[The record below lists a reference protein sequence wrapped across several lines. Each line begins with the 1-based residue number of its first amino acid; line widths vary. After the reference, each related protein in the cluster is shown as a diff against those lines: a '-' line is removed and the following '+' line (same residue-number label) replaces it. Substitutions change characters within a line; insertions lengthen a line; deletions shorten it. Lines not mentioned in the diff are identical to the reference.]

1 MRLVLRLL
9 DRTFARRLSSPRAAL
24 PACPQFAS
32 SYRFFNTTHSYDM
45 ADAAPPCSAPQKR
58 GKPQGGRPWKKKTK
72 REKNIT
78 QGSSE
83 DVLRMDL
90 LALMKDRGI
99 DPEAPVDLNSLPA
112 PGSEIEVEVHELSS
126 TGDGLAIQ
134 KDSSINQIYTVPFVV
149 PGDVARIKV
158 VRHLVQ
164 DKHSMADFLSVVTPS
179 PRRDDS
185 RIQCQYFSRCGG
197 CQFQMLDYADQL
209 NLKKRIV
216 EKAFLNF
223 SGINLPVPVGETIGS
238 PLQYGYRTKLT
249 PHFDGPPGGRA
260 LKRSGQKA
268 QFANVPE
275 IGFMLKGRRRV
286 LDIEDCPIG
295 TPVVRK
301 GVINER
307 KRVADNLGQYSR
319 GATLLVRENTKRYP
333 KGDAE
338 IPTEI
343 NDGDT
348 VMVEEGEFVDVK
360 TYETNALAMTT
371 EYVNGKLFT
380 NPAGS
385 FFQNN
390 NSILKPFTEYV
401 RANVHPPSTTPETS
415 PIKYLIDAYSGSG
428 LFTISLSDLFINS
441 VGIDIAEQ
449 SITYAR
455 DNARLNGMSE
465 ERCSFIA
472 ADAGELFKSVTYAPD
487 ETLVILDPPRKGC
500 DEDFLRQLLRFAP
513 KRVIYISCNV
523 HTQARDVGF
532 LVRGSEH
539 SGGCAYEVESL
550 RGFDFFPQTGHVE
563 GACVMSRVDKK
574 TVESTV

>member
-1 MRLVLRLL
+1 MRLALRLL
-9 DRTFARRLSSPRAAL
+9 ERAFARPPARVGLSASLHLHFSSPVHHR
-24 PACPQFAS
+24 
-32 SYRFFNTTHSYDM
+32 THFHIM
-45 ADAAPPCSAPQKR
+45 ADAAPPCTAPQKR
-58 GKPQGGRPWKKKTK
+58 AKPQSGRPWKKKTK

-90 LALMKDRGI
+90 LALMKERGI
-99 DPEAPVDLNSLPA
+99 NPEAPVDFSALPA
-112 PGSEIEVEVHELSS
+112 PGSEIDVEVHELSS

-134 KDSSINQIYTVPFVV
+134 KDSDITQIYTVPFVV

-158 VRHLVQ
+158 VRHLIP
-164 DKHSMADFLSVVTPS
+164 DKHSMADFISVVTPS

-185 RIQCQYFSRCGG
+185 RVQCQYFSKCGG

-209 NLKKRIV
+209 GLKKRIV

-223 SGINLPVPVGETIGS
+223 SGINLPVPVGDTIGS
-238 PLQYGYRTKLT
+238 PLQFGYRTKLT

-260 LKRSGQKA
+260 LKRSGKKP
-268 QFANVPE
+268 QFDGVPD
-275 IGFMLKGRRRV
+275 IGFMLKGRRKV

-307 KRVADNLGQYSR
+307 KRVAENIDQYSR

-333 KGDAE
+333 KGSAE
-338 IPTEI
+338 IPAEI
-343 NDGDT
+343 NDVDT
-348 VMVEEGEFVDVK
+348 VMAEEGEFVDVK

-401 RANVHPPSTTPETS
+401 RANVHPPSTTAETS

-428 LFTISLSDLFINS
+428 LFTISLSDLFVNS

-455 DNARLNGMSE
+455 DNARLNGMSD

-500 DEDFLRQLLRFAP
+500 DEDFLSQLLRFAP
-513 KRVIYISCNV
+513 KRIIYISCNV

-532 LVRGSEH
+532 LVRGGEDSE
-539 SGGCAYEVESL
+539 GYTYEVESL

-563 GACVMSRVDKK
+563 GACVMSRVEKK
-574 TVESTV
+574 PTEAV

>member
-1 MRLVLRLL
+1 MSDSV
-9 DRTFARRLSSPRAAL
+9 
-24 PACPQFAS
+24 PACAS
-32 SYRFFNTTHSYDM
+32 
-45 ADAAPPCSAPQKR
+45 QKR
-58 GKPQGGRPWKKKTK
+58 GKPQSGRPWKKKTK

-90 LALMKDRGI
+90 LALMKARGI
-99 DPEAPVDLNSLPA
+99 DPDAAVDFATLPP
-112 PGSEIEVEVHELSS
+112 PGSEIDVHVHELSS

-134 KDSSINQIYTVPFVV
+134 VDSPHTQIYTVPFVV
-149 PGDVARIKV
+149 PGDVARIRV
-158 VRHLVQ
+158 VRHLLA
-164 DKHSMADFLSVVTPS
+164 DKHSMADFVRVVTPS
-179 PRRDDS
+179 PRRDDA
-185 RIQCQYFSRCGG
+185 RVQCQYFSKCGG

-209 NLKKRIV
+209 AIKKRIV
-216 EKAFLNF
+216 EKAFANF
-223 SGINLPVPVGETIGS
+223 SDIELPVPVGDTIGS

-260 LKRSGQKA
+260 LKRRGEKP
-268 QFANVPE
+268 QFDSVPE
-275 IGFMLKGRRRV
+275 IGFMLKGRRKV

-307 KRVADNLGQYSR
+307 KRVAENLAQYSR
-319 GATLLVRENTKRYP
+319 GATLLVRESTKRYD
-333 KGDAE
+333 KDSAE
-338 IPTEI
+338 IPAVI
-343 NDGDT
+343 NDEDT
-348 VMVEEGEFVDVK
+348 VMVENEDGSVDVK
-360 TYETNALAMTT
+360 TYETNALAKTT

-401 RANVHPPSTTPETS
+401 RANVHPPHTTAATS

-428 LFTISLSDLFINS
+428 LFTISLSDLFVNS

-455 DNARLNGMSE
+455 DNARLNGMSP

-532 LVRGSEH
+532 LVRGCQEV
-539 SGGCAYEVESL
+539 GGAQYEVESL

-563 GACVMSRVDKK
+563 GACVMSRVDTGAVASDKSAEATAEAPK
-574 TVESTV
+574 TAESTEKTEAIENTVVSTEKTA